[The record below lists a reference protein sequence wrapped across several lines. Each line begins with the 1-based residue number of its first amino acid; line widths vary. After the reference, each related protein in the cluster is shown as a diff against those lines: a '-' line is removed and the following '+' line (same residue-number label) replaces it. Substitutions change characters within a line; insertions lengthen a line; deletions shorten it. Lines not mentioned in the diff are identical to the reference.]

1 MSIFNNP
8 KEHYWRNFA
17 TKTVLIL
24 VTVAIIVWFLPRNEG
39 RQYRYDV
46 GKPWMYGSVIAKFD
60 FPIYKTDE
68 AIKHEQDSLLSQF
81 QPYYD
86 INTRIEDEQVSRFLH
101 DFSQG
106 IPGLPK
112 EYVRLIAKQLHHI
125 YQTGIINTPEYNRIY
140 KDSTSMIRIITGKTV
155 KSVPVGNFYS
165 TIAAYERIFFDER
178 IAAQRP
184 AISKCNINN
193 YVEPNLIYDKERS
206 ETEKNDL
213 LSSIPLASGMVMS
226 GQKIIDRGEVINDYT
241 YRVLNSFDKE
251 MKRRSSTDD
260 EITTTIIGQSLF
272 VFILVLMFTCYLS
285 LFRKDYFEKP
295 RSITMLYAMITLFPI
310 FVSMMMK
317 HNFFSV
323 YIIPFAMSAIFV
335 RVFMDSRTAFI
346 THVTMVLICAAA
358 VKYQYEFII
367 VQLASGLVAI
377 YSLRE
382 LSKRSQIF
390 MTALLV
396 AVASAVI
403 YSALQL
409 MQDNQVFNIDRNMYT
424 YFIVNGIFVLLSYPL
439 MYIIEKTFGFTS
451 NVTLFELSNT
461 NKGLLRNLS
470 EIAPGTF
477 QHSITVGNLAAEIAN
492 RIGANSLLVRT
503 GALYHDIGK
512 MTNPVFFTENQAGV
526 NPHDQL
532 TELESAQ
539 IIISHVPE
547 GLKMAEKVSLPGIIK
562 DFILTHHGTGITK
575 YFYVKYC
582 NAHPNEIVDKS
593 MFQYPGPNPF
603 TREQAILMMAD
614 TVEAASRS
622 LKEYTEESISNLVN
636 NLIDGQVKD
645 GFFKECPI
653 TFRDI
658 ALAKQVLI
666 ERLKAIYHTRISYPH
681 LSTSAQATADK
692 AEEEKEKEE
701 KDSTCTVE

>member
-1 MSIFNNP
+1 MSIFNNT
-8 KEHYWRNFA
+8 EENYWRNLA
-17 TKTVLIL
+17 TKTVLVCI
-24 VTVAIIVWFLPRNEG
+24 TVAIIVWFLPRNEG
-39 RQYRYDV
+39 RMYRYDV

-68 AIKHEQDSLLSQF
+68 AIKHEQDSLLKHF
-81 QPYYD
+81 QPYYSL
-86 INTRIEDEQVSRFLH
+86 NPLIEKKQVERFLH
-101 DFSQG
+101 DYEQG
-106 IPGLPK
+106 INGLPK
-112 EYVRLIAKQLHHI
+112 EYVGIVARQMQEI
-125 YQTGIINTPEYNRIY
+125 YQMGIINTNEYNNIF
-140 KDSTSMIRIITGKTV
+140 KDSTSMIRFVSGKNA
-155 KSVPVGNFYS
+155 KSLKVSSFYS
-165 TIAAYERIFFDER
+165 TIAAYEHIFANEKL
-178 IAAQRP
+178 AAQR
-184 AISKCNINN
+184 AILSRCNLNN
-193 YVEPNLIYDKERS
+193 YIEANIVYDKEKS
-206 ETEKNDL
+206 DAEKNDL

-226 GQKIIDRGEVINDYT
+226 GQKIIDRGEIVNDYT
-241 YRVLNSFDKE
+241 CRVLNSFDKE
-251 MKRRSSTDD
+251 MKRRSSTQD
-260 EITTTIIGQSLF
+260 EIMTTFIGQILF
-272 VFILVLMFTCYLS
+272 VLILVMMFTSYLT

-295 RSITMLYAMITLFPI
+295 RSLTMLYTMIPLFPI
-310 FVSMMMK
+310 LVSMMMK

-323 YIIPFAMSAIFV
+323 YIIPFAMAAIFV

-346 THVTMVLICAAA
+346 THVTMILICAAA

-390 MTALLV
+390 ITAILV
-396 AVASAVI
+396 TISSCIV
-403 YSALQL
+403 YLALQL
-409 MQDNQVFNIDRNMYT
+409 MQDNQVFNIDPSMYT
-424 YFIVNGIFVLLSYPL
+424 YFIINGIFLLLSYPM
-439 MYIIEKTFGFTS
+439 MYLIEKMFGFIS

-492 RIGANSLLVRT
+492 RIHANSLLVRT

-532 TELESAQ
+532 SDLESAQ
-539 IIISHVPE
+539 IIISHVTE
-547 GLKMAEKVSLPGIIK
+547 GLKLAEKFNLPGIIK
-562 DFILTHHGTGITK
+562 DFISTHHGTGLTK
-575 YFYVKYC
+575 YFYINYC
-582 NAHPNEIVDKS
+582 NEHPDEQVDKE

-622 LKEYTEESISNLVN
+622 LNEYTEESISTLTNK
-636 NLIDGQVKD
+636 LIDSQVAD
-645 GFFKECPI
+645 GFFRECPI

-658 ALAKQVLI
+658 ALAKSVLI
-666 ERLKAIYHTRISYPH
+666 ERLKSIYHARISYPH
-681 LSTSAQATADK
+681 LNK
-692 AEEEKEKEE
+692 
-701 KDSTCTVE
+701 

>member
-1 MSIFNNP
+1 MSIFNNT
-8 KEHYWRNFA
+8 EENYWRNLA
-17 TKTVLIL
+17 TKTVLVCI
-24 VTVAIIVWFLPRNEG
+24 TVAIIVWFLPRNEG
-39 RQYRYDV
+39 RMYRYDV

-68 AIKHEQDSLLSQF
+68 AIKHEQDSLLKHF
-81 QPYYD
+81 QPYYSL
-86 INTRIEDEQVSRFLH
+86 NPLIEKKQVERFLH
-101 DFSQG
+101 DYEQG
-106 IPGLPK
+106 INGLPK
-112 EYVRLIAKQLHHI
+112 EYVGIVARQMQEI
-125 YQTGIINTPEYNRIY
+125 YQMGIINTNEYNNIF
-140 KDSTSMIRIITGKTV
+140 KDSTSMIRFVSGKNA
-155 KSVPVGNFYS
+155 KSLKVSSFYS
-165 TIAAYERIFFDER
+165 TIAAYEHIFANEKL
-178 IAAQRP
+178 AAQR
-184 AISKCNINN
+184 AILSRCNLNN
-193 YVEPNLIYDKERS
+193 YIEANIVYDKEKS
-206 ETEKNDL
+206 DAEKNDL

-226 GQKIIDRGEVINDYT
+226 GQKIIDRGEIVNDYT
-241 YRVLNSFDKE
+241 CRVLNSFDKE
-251 MKRRSSTDD
+251 MKRRSSTQD
-260 EITTTIIGQSLF
+260 EIMTTFIGQILF
-272 VFILVLMFTCYLS
+272 VLILVMMFTSYLT

-295 RSITMLYAMITLFPI
+295 RSITMLYTMITLFPI
-310 FVSMMMK
+310 LVSMMMK

-323 YIIPFAMSAIFV
+323 YIIPFAMAAIFV

-346 THVTMVLICAAA
+346 THVTMILICAAA

-390 MTALLV
+390 ITAILV
-396 AVASAVI
+396 TISSCIV
-403 YSALQL
+403 YLALQL
-409 MQDNQVFNIDRNMYT
+409 MQDNQVFNIDPSMYT
-424 YFIVNGIFVLLSYPL
+424 YFIINGIFLLLSYPM
-439 MYIIEKTFGFTS
+439 MYLIEKMFGFIS

-492 RIGANSLLVRT
+492 RIHANSLLVRT

-532 TELESAQ
+532 SDLESAQ
-539 IIISHVPE
+539 IIISHVTE
-547 GLKMAEKVSLPGIIK
+547 GLKLAEKFNLPGIIK
-562 DFILTHHGTGITK
+562 DFISTHHGTGLTK
-575 YFYVKYC
+575 YFYINYC
-582 NAHPNEIVDKS
+582 NEHPDEQVDKE

-622 LKEYTEESISNLVN
+622 LNEYTEESISTLTNK
-636 NLIDGQVKD
+636 LIDSQVAV
-645 GFFKECPI
+645 GFFRECPI

-658 ALAKQVLI
+658 ALAKSVLI
-666 ERLKAIYHTRISYPH
+666 ERLKSIYHTRISYPH
-681 LSTSAQATADK
+681 LNK
-692 AEEEKEKEE
+692 
-701 KDSTCTVE
+701 

>member
-1 MSIFNNP
+1 MSIFNSSEEN
-8 KEHYWRNFA
+8 YWRNFA
-17 TKTVLIL
+17 TKTILIFI
-24 VTVAIIVWFLPRNEG
+24 TVAIIVWFLPRNEG

-68 AIKHEQDSLLSQF
+68 TIKQEQDSMMRQF
-81 QPYYD
+81 QPYYT
-86 INTRIEDEQVSRFLH
+86 INTQTEHEQVQRFLS
-101 DFSQG
+101 DYKQG
-106 IPGLPK
+106 IPGLPA
-112 EYVRLIAKQLHHI
+112 EYIGLIAQQLHHV
-125 YQTGIINTPEYNRIY
+125 YQMGIINTPEYNRIY
-140 KDSTSMIRIITGKTV
+140 KDSTSMIRIISGKNAR
-155 KSVPVGNFYS
+155 SVAVGSFYS
-165 TIAAYERIFFDER
+165 TIAAYEHIFFNEK
-178 IAAQRP
+178 IAAQRQ
-184 AISKCNINN
+184 ILSRCNLNN
-193 YVEPNLIYDKERS
+193 YIEANLVYDKERS

-213 LSSIPLASGMVMS
+213 LSGIPLASGMVMG
-226 GQKIIDRGEVINDYT
+226 GQKIIDRGEIVNDYT
-241 YRVLNSFDKE
+241 YRVLTSFDKE
-251 MKRRSSTDD
+251 MKRRSSTEQ
-260 EITTTIIGQSLF
+260 EITTTIIGQVLF
-272 VFILVLMFTCYLS
+272 VFLLVMMFTSYLT
-285 LFRKDYFEKP
+285 LFRKDYFDKP

-310 FVSMMMK
+310 FVSLMMK

-390 MTALLV
+390 ITALLV
-396 AVASAVI
+396 AIASCVI

-424 YFIVNGIFVLLSYPL
+424 YFIINGIFLLLSYPL
-439 MYIIEKTFGFTS
+439 MYIIEKMFGFTS

-532 TELESAQ
+532 SELESAQ
-539 IIISHVPE
+539 IIISHVSE
-547 GLKMAEKVSLPGIIK
+547 GLKMAEKVGLPNIIK
-562 DFILTHHGTGITK
+562 DFITTHHGTGITK
-575 YFYVKYC
+575 FFYINYC
-582 NAHPNEIVDKS
+582 NAHPTEVVDKS
-593 MFQYPGPNPF
+593 LFQYPGPNPF

-622 LKEYTEESISNLVN
+622 LKEYTEESISGLVSK
-636 NLIDGQVKD
+636 LIDGQVAD

-658 ALAKQVLI
+658 ALAKLVLT

-681 LSTSAQATADK
+681 LKVETA
-692 AEEEKEKEE
+692 ASEKKEN
-701 KDSTCTVE
+701 

>member
-1 MSIFNNP
+1 MSIFNNT
-8 KEHYWRNFA
+8 EENYWRNLA
-17 TKTVLIL
+17 TKTVLVCI
-24 VTVAIIVWFLPRNEG
+24 TVAIIVWFLPRNEG
-39 RQYRYDV
+39 RMYRYDV

-68 AIKHEQDSLLSQF
+68 AIKHEQDSLLKHF
-81 QPYYD
+81 QPYYSL
-86 INTRIEDEQVSRFLH
+86 NPLIEKKQVERFLH
-101 DFSQG
+101 DYEQG
-106 IPGLPK
+106 INGLPK
-112 EYVRLIAKQLHHI
+112 EYVGIVAKQMQEI
-125 YQTGIINTPEYNRIY
+125 YQMGIINTNEYNNIF
-140 KDSTSMIRIITGKTV
+140 KDSTSMIRFVSGKNA
-155 KSVPVGNFYS
+155 KSLKVSSFYS
-165 TIAAYERIFFDER
+165 TIAAYEHIFANEKL
-178 IAAQRP
+178 AAQR
-184 AISKCNINN
+184 AILSRCNLNN
-193 YVEPNLIYDKERS
+193 YIEANIVYDKEKS
-206 ETEKNDL
+206 DAEKNDL

-226 GQKIIDRGEVINDYT
+226 GQKIIDRGEIVNDYT
-241 YRVLNSFDKE
+241 CRVLNSFDKE
-251 MKRRSSTDD
+251 MKRRSSTQD
-260 EITTTIIGQSLF
+260 EIMTTFIGQILF
-272 VFILVLMFTCYLS
+272 VLILVMMFTSYLT

-295 RSITMLYAMITLFPI
+295 RSLTMLYTMITLFPI
-310 FVSMMMK
+310 LVSMMMK

-323 YIIPFAMSAIFV
+323 YIIPFAMAAIFV

-346 THVTMVLICAAA
+346 THVTMILICAAA

-390 MTALLV
+390 ITSILV
-396 AVASAVI
+396 TISSCIV
-403 YSALQL
+403 YLALQL
-409 MQDNQVFNIDRNMYT
+409 MQDNQVFNIDPSMYT
-424 YFIVNGIFVLLSYPL
+424 YFIINGIFLLLSYPM
-439 MYIIEKTFGFTS
+439 MYLIEKMFGFIS

-492 RIGANSLLVRT
+492 RIHANSLLVRT

-532 TELESAQ
+532 SDLESAQ
-539 IIISHVPE
+539 IIISHVTE
-547 GLKMAEKVSLPGIIK
+547 GLKLAEKFNLPGIIK
-562 DFILTHHGTGITK
+562 DFISTHHGTGLTK
-575 YFYVKYC
+575 YFYINYC
-582 NAHPNEIVDKS
+582 NEHPDEQVDKE

-622 LKEYTEESISNLVN
+622 LNEYTEESISTLTNK
-636 NLIDGQVKD
+636 LIDSQVAD
-645 GFFKECPI
+645 GFFRECPI

-658 ALAKQVLI
+658 ALAKSVLI
-666 ERLKAIYHTRISYPH
+666 ERLKSIYHTRISYPH
-681 LSTSAQATADK
+681 LNK
-692 AEEEKEKEE
+692 
-701 KDSTCTVE
+701 

>member
-1 MSIFNNP
+1 MSIFNNT
-8 KEHYWRNFA
+8 EENYWRNLA
-17 TKTVLIL
+17 TKTVLVCI
-24 VTVAIIVWFLPRNEG
+24 TVAIIVWFLPRNEG
-39 RQYRYDV
+39 RMYRYDV

-68 AIKHEQDSLLSQF
+68 AIKHEQDSLLKHF
-81 QPYYD
+81 QPYYSL
-86 INTRIEDEQVSRFLH
+86 NPLIEKKQVERFLH
-101 DFSQG
+101 DYEQG
-106 IPGLPK
+106 INGLPK
-112 EYVRLIAKQLHHI
+112 EYVGIVARQMQEI
-125 YQTGIINTPEYNRIY
+125 YQMGIINTNEYNNIF
-140 KDSTSMIRIITGKTV
+140 KDSTSMIRFVSGKNA
-155 KSVPVGNFYS
+155 KSLKVSSFYS
-165 TIAAYERIFFDER
+165 TIAAYEHIFANEKL
-178 IAAQRP
+178 AAQR
-184 AISKCNINN
+184 AILSRCNLNN
-193 YVEPNLIYDKERS
+193 YIEANIVYDKEKS
-206 ETEKNDL
+206 DAEKNDL

-226 GQKIIDRGEVINDYT
+226 GQKIIDRGEIVNDYT
-241 YRVLNSFDKE
+241 CRVLNSFDKE
-251 MKRRSSTDD
+251 MKRRSSTQD
-260 EITTTIIGQSLF
+260 EIMTTFIGQILF
-272 VFILVLMFTCYLS
+272 VLILVMMFTSYLT

-295 RSITMLYAMITLFPI
+295 RSITMLYTMITLFPI
-310 FVSMMMK
+310 LVSMMMK

-323 YIIPFAMSAIFV
+323 YIIPFAMAAIFV

-346 THVTMVLICAAA
+346 THVTMILICAAA

-390 MTALLV
+390 ITAILV
-396 AVASAVI
+396 TISSCIV
-403 YSALQL
+403 YLALQL
-409 MQDNQVFNIDRNMYT
+409 MQDNQVFNIDPSMYT
-424 YFIVNGIFVLLSYPL
+424 YFMINGIFLLLSYPM
-439 MYIIEKTFGFTS
+439 MYLIEKMFGFIS

-492 RIGANSLLVRT
+492 RIHANSLLVRT

-532 TELESAQ
+532 SDLESAQ
-539 IIISHVPE
+539 IIISHVTE
-547 GLKMAEKVSLPGIIK
+547 GLKLAEKFNLPGIIK
-562 DFILTHHGTGITK
+562 DFISTHHGTGLTK
-575 YFYVKYC
+575 YFYINYC
-582 NAHPNEIVDKS
+582 NEHPDEQVDKE

-622 LKEYTEESISNLVN
+622 LNEYTEESISTLTNK
-636 NLIDGQVKD
+636 LIDSQVAD
-645 GFFKECPI
+645 GFFRECPI

-658 ALAKQVLI
+658 ALAKSVLI
-666 ERLKAIYHTRISYPH
+666 ERLKSIYHTRISYPH
-681 LSTSAQATADK
+681 LNK
-692 AEEEKEKEE
+692 
-701 KDSTCTVE
+701 

>member
-1 MSIFNNP
+1 MSIFNNT
-8 KEHYWRNFA
+8 EENYWRNLA
-17 TKTVLIL
+17 TKTVLVCI
-24 VTVAIIVWFLPRNEG
+24 TIAIIVWFLPRNEG
-39 RQYRYDV
+39 RMYRYDV

-68 AIKHEQDSLLSQF
+68 AIKHEQDSLLKHF
-81 QPYYD
+81 QPYYSL
-86 INTRIEDEQVSRFLH
+86 NPLIEKKQVERFLH
-101 DFSQG
+101 DYEQG
-106 IPGLPK
+106 INGLPK
-112 EYVRLIAKQLHHI
+112 EYVGIVARQMQEI
-125 YQTGIINTPEYNRIY
+125 YQMGIINTNEYNNIF
-140 KDSTSMIRIITGKTV
+140 KDSTSMIRFVSGKNA
-155 KSVPVGNFYS
+155 KSLKVSSFYS
-165 TIAAYERIFFDER
+165 TIAAYEHIFANEKL
-178 IAAQRP
+178 AAQR
-184 AISKCNINN
+184 AILSRCNLNN
-193 YVEPNLIYDKERS
+193 YIEANIVYDKEKS
-206 ETEKNDL
+206 DAEKNDL

-226 GQKIIDRGEVINDYT
+226 GQKIIDRGEIVNDYT
-241 YRVLNSFDKE
+241 CRVLNSFDKE
-251 MKRRSSTDD
+251 MKRRSSTQD
-260 EITTTIIGQSLF
+260 EIMTTFIGQILF
-272 VFILVLMFTCYLS
+272 VLILVMMFTSYLT

-295 RSITMLYAMITLFPI
+295 RSITMLYTMITLFPI
-310 FVSMMMK
+310 LVSMMMK

-323 YIIPFAMSAIFV
+323 YIIPFAMAAIFV

-346 THVTMVLICAAA
+346 THVTMILICAAA

-390 MTALLV
+390 ITAILV
-396 AVASAVI
+396 TISSCIV
-403 YSALQL
+403 YLALQL
-409 MQDNQVFNIDRNMYT
+409 MQDNQVFNIDPSMYT
-424 YFIVNGIFVLLSYPL
+424 YFIINGIFLLLSYPM
-439 MYIIEKTFGFTS
+439 MYLIEKMFGFIS

-492 RIGANSLLVRT
+492 RIHANSLLVRT

-532 TELESAQ
+532 SDLESAQ
-539 IIISHVPE
+539 IIISHVTE
-547 GLKMAEKVSLPGIIK
+547 GLKLAEKFNLPGIIK
-562 DFILTHHGTGITK
+562 DFISTHHGTGLTK
-575 YFYVKYC
+575 YFYINYC
-582 NAHPNEIVDKS
+582 NEHPDEQVDKE

-622 LKEYTEESISNLVN
+622 LKEYTEESISTLTNK
-636 NLIDGQVKD
+636 LIDSQVAD
-645 GFFKECPI
+645 GFFRECPI

-658 ALAKQVLI
+658 ALAKSVLI
-666 ERLKAIYHTRISYPH
+666 ERLKSIYHTRISYPH
-681 LSTSAQATADK
+681 LNK
-692 AEEEKEKEE
+692 
-701 KDSTCTVE
+701 

>member
-1 MSIFNNP
+1 MSIFNNT
-8 KEHYWRNFA
+8 EENYWRNLA
-17 TKTVLIL
+17 TKTVLVCI
-24 VTVAIIVWFLPRNEG
+24 TVAIIVWFLPRNEG
-39 RQYRYDV
+39 RMYRYDV

-68 AIKHEQDSLLSQF
+68 AIKHEQDSLLKHF
-81 QPYYD
+81 QPYYSL
-86 INTRIEDEQVSRFLH
+86 NPLIEKKQVERFLH
-101 DFSQG
+101 DYEQG
-106 IPGLPK
+106 INGLPK
-112 EYVRLIAKQLHHI
+112 EYVGIVAKQMQEI
-125 YQTGIINTPEYNRIY
+125 YQMGIINTNEYNNIF
-140 KDSTSMIRIITGKTV
+140 KDSTSMIRFVSGKNA
-155 KSVPVGNFYS
+155 KSLKVSSFYS
-165 TIAAYERIFFDER
+165 TIAAYEHIFANEKL
-178 IAAQRP
+178 AAQR
-184 AISKCNINN
+184 AILSRCNLNN
-193 YVEPNLIYDKERS
+193 YIEANIVYDKEKS
-206 ETEKNDL
+206 DAEKNDL

-226 GQKIIDRGEVINDYT
+226 GQKIIDRGEIVNDYT
-241 YRVLNSFDKE
+241 CCVLNSFDKE
-251 MKRRSSTDD
+251 MKRRSSTQD
-260 EITTTIIGQSLF
+260 EIMTTFIGQILF
-272 VFILVLMFTCYLS
+272 VLILVMMFTSYLT

-295 RSITMLYAMITLFPI
+295 RSLTMLYTMITLFPI
-310 FVSMMMK
+310 LVSMMMK

-323 YIIPFAMSAIFV
+323 YIIPFAMAAIFV

-346 THVTMVLICAAA
+346 THVTMILICAAA

-390 MTALLV
+390 ITAILV
-396 AVASAVI
+396 TISSCIV
-403 YSALQL
+403 YLALQL
-409 MQDNQVFNIDRNMYT
+409 MQDNQVFNIDPSMYT
-424 YFIVNGIFVLLSYPL
+424 YFIINGIFLLLSYPM
-439 MYIIEKTFGFTS
+439 MYLIEKMFGFIS

-492 RIGANSLLVRT
+492 RIHANSLLVRT

-532 TELESAQ
+532 SDLESAQ
-539 IIISHVPE
+539 IIISHVTE
-547 GLKMAEKVSLPGIIK
+547 GLKLAEKFNLPGIIK
-562 DFILTHHGTGITK
+562 DFISTHHGTGLTK
-575 YFYVKYC
+575 YFYINYC
-582 NAHPNEIVDKS
+582 NEHPDEQVDKE

-622 LKEYTEESISNLVN
+622 LNEYTEESISTLTNK
-636 NLIDGQVKD
+636 LIDSQVAD
-645 GFFKECPI
+645 GFFRECPI

-658 ALAKQVLI
+658 ALAKSVLI
-666 ERLKAIYHTRISYPH
+666 ERLKSIYHTRISYPH
-681 LSTSAQATADK
+681 LNK
-692 AEEEKEKEE
+692 
-701 KDSTCTVE
+701 

>member
-8 KEHYWRNFA
+8 EENFWRNFI
-17 TKTVLIL
+17 TKVVLIL
-24 VTVAIIVWFLPRNEG
+24 FTVSIIVWFLPRNEG
-39 RQYRYDV
+39 RQFRYDV
-46 GKPWMYGSVIAKFD
+46 GKPWMYGSVIATFD

-68 AIKHEQDSLLSQF
+68 SIKHEQDSLLKQF
-81 QPYYD
+81 QPYYTV
-86 INTRIEDEQVSRFLH
+86 NTTVGDEQVKRFLH

-112 EYVRLIAKQLHHI
+112 EFVGLVAQQLHHV
-125 YQTGIINTPEYNRIY
+125 YQTGIVSTPEYNRIY
-140 KDSTSMIRIITGKTV
+140 KDSTSMIRIISGKNV
-155 KSVPVGNFYS
+155 KSVPIGTFYS
-165 TIAAYERIFFDER
+165 TIAAYERIFFNQQ
-178 IAAQRP
+178 IAEQRQ
-184 AISKCNINN
+184 ILSRCNLND

-206 ETEKNDL
+206 ETEKTDL

-226 GQKIIDRGEVINDYT
+226 GQKIIDRGEVITPSN
-241 YRVLNSFDKE
+241 YRVLTSFEKE
-251 MKRRSSTDD
+251 TKRRSSTED
-260 EITTTIIGQSLF
+260 ELTTTIIGQVLF
-272 VFILVLMFTCYLS
+272 IFLLVIMFTSYLT
-285 LFRKDYFEKP
+285 LFRKDYFDKP

-310 FVSMMMK
+310 FVSLIMK

-323 YIIPFAMSAIFV
+323 YIIPFAMAPIFV

-346 THVTMVLICAAA
+346 THVTMILICAAA

-390 MTALLV
+390 ITALLV
-396 AVASAVI
+396 TLSSGIV
-403 YSALQL
+403 YLALQL

-424 YFIVNGIFVLLSYPL
+424 YFIINGIFLLLSYPL
-439 MYIIEKTFGFTS
+439 MYIIEKMFGFTS

-532 TELESAQ
+532 SELESAQ
-539 IIISHVPE
+539 IIISHVSE
-547 GLKMAEKVSLPGIIK
+547 GLKMAEKVGLPNIIK
-562 DFILTHHGTGITK
+562 DFITTHHGTGITK
-575 YFYVKYC
+575 FFYINYC
-582 NAHPNEIVDKS
+582 NAHPTEVVDKS
-593 MFQYPGPNPF
+593 LFQYPGPNPF

-622 LKEYTEESISNLVN
+622 LKEYTEESISGLVSK
-636 NLIDGQVKD
+636 LIDGQVAD

-658 ALAKQVLI
+658 ALAKLVLT

-681 LSTSAQATADK
+681 LKVETATS
-692 AEEEKEKEE
+692 EKSEK
-701 KDSTCTVE
+701 

>member
-1 MSIFNNP
+1 MSIFNNT
-8 KEHYWRNFA
+8 EENYWRNLA
-17 TKTVLIL
+17 TKTVLVCI
-24 VTVAIIVWFLPRNEG
+24 TVAIIVWFLPRNEG
-39 RQYRYDV
+39 RMYRYDV

-68 AIKHEQDSLLSQF
+68 AIKHEQDSLLKHF
-81 QPYYD
+81 QPYYSL
-86 INTRIEDEQVSRFLH
+86 NPLIEKKQVERFLH
-101 DFSQG
+101 DYEQG
-106 IPGLPK
+106 INGLPK
-112 EYVRLIAKQLHHI
+112 EYVGIVARQMQEI
-125 YQTGIINTPEYNRIY
+125 YQMGIINTNEYNNIF
-140 KDSTSMIRIITGKTV
+140 KDSTSMIRFVSGKNA
-155 KSVPVGNFYS
+155 KSLKVSSFYS
-165 TIAAYERIFFDER
+165 TIAAYEHIFANEKL
-178 IAAQRP
+178 AAQR
-184 AISKCNINN
+184 AILSRCNLNN
-193 YVEPNLIYDKERS
+193 YIEANIVYDKEKS
-206 ETEKNDL
+206 DAEKNDL

-226 GQKIIDRGEVINDYT
+226 GQKIIDRGEIVNDYT
-241 YRVLNSFDKE
+241 CRVLNSFDKE
-251 MKRRSSTDD
+251 MKRRSSTQD
-260 EITTTIIGQSLF
+260 EIMTTFIGQILF
-272 VFILVLMFTCYLS
+272 VLILVMMFTSYLT

-295 RSITMLYAMITLFPI
+295 RSITMLYTMITLFPI
-310 FVSMMMK
+310 LVSMMMK

-323 YIIPFAMSAIFV
+323 YIIPFAMAAIFV

-346 THVTMVLICAAA
+346 THVTMILICAAA

-390 MTALLV
+390 ITAILV
-396 AVASAVI
+396 TISSCIV
-403 YSALQL
+403 YLALQL
-409 MQDNQVFNIDRNMYT
+409 MQDNQVFNIAPSMYT
-424 YFIVNGIFVLLSYPL
+424 YFIINGIFLLLSYPM
-439 MYIIEKTFGFTS
+439 MYLIEKMFGFIS

-492 RIGANSLLVRT
+492 RIHANSLLVRT

-532 TELESAQ
+532 SDLESAQ
-539 IIISHVPE
+539 IIISHVTE
-547 GLKMAEKVSLPGIIK
+547 GLKLAEKFNLPGIIK
-562 DFILTHHGTGITK
+562 DFISTHHGTGLTK
-575 YFYVKYC
+575 YFYINYC
-582 NAHPNEIVDKS
+582 NEHPDEQVDKE

-622 LKEYTEESISNLVN
+622 LNEYTEESISTLTNK
-636 NLIDGQVKD
+636 LIDSQVAD
-645 GFFKECPI
+645 GFFRECPI

-658 ALAKQVLI
+658 ALAKSVLI
-666 ERLKAIYHTRISYPH
+666 ERLKSIYHTRISYPH
-681 LSTSAQATADK
+681 LNK
-692 AEEEKEKEE
+692 
-701 KDSTCTVE
+701 

>member
-1 MSIFNNP
+1 MSIFNNT
-8 KEHYWRNFA
+8 EENYWRNLA
-17 TKTVLIL
+17 TKTVLVCI
-24 VTVAIIVWFLPRNEG
+24 TVAIIVWFLPRNEG
-39 RQYRYDV
+39 RMYRYDV

-68 AIKHEQDSLLSQF
+68 AIKHEQDSLLKHF
-81 QPYYD
+81 QPYYSL
-86 INTRIEDEQVSRFLH
+86 NPLIEKKQVERFLH
-101 DFSQG
+101 DYEQG
-106 IPGLPK
+106 ITGLPK
-112 EYVRLIAKQLHHI
+112 EYVGIVARQMQEI
-125 YQTGIINTPEYNRIY
+125 YQMGIINTNEYNNIF
-140 KDSTSMIRIITGKTV
+140 KDSTSMIRFVSGKNA
-155 KSVPVGNFYS
+155 KSLKVSSFYS
-165 TIAAYERIFFDER
+165 TIAAYEHIFANEKL
-178 IAAQRP
+178 AAQR
-184 AISKCNINN
+184 AILSRCNLNN
-193 YVEPNLIYDKERS
+193 YIEANIVYDKEKS
-206 ETEKNDL
+206 DAEKNDM

-226 GQKIIDRGEVINDYT
+226 GQKIIDRGEIVNDYT
-241 YRVLNSFDKE
+241 CRVLNSFDKE
-251 MKRRSSTDD
+251 MKRRSSTQD
-260 EITTTIIGQSLF
+260 EILTTFIGQILF
-272 VFILVLMFTCYLS
+272 VLILVMMFTSYLT

-295 RSITMLYAMITLFPI
+295 RSITMLYTMITLFPI
-310 FVSMMMK
+310 LVSMMMK

-323 YIIPFAMSAIFV
+323 YIIPFAMAAIFV

-346 THVTMVLICAAA
+346 THVTMILICAAA

-390 MTALLV
+390 ITAILV
-396 AVASAVI
+396 TISSCIV
-403 YSALQL
+403 YLALQL
-409 MQDNQVFNIDRNMYT
+409 MQDNQVFNIDPSMYT
-424 YFIVNGIFVLLSYPL
+424 YFIINGIFLLLSYPL
-439 MYIIEKTFGFTS
+439 MYLIEKLFGFIS

-492 RIGANSLLVRT
+492 RIHANSLLVRT

-532 TELESAQ
+532 SDLESAQ
-539 IIISHVPE
+539 IIISHVTE
-547 GLKMAEKVSLPGIIK
+547 GLKLAEKFNLPGIIK
-562 DFILTHHGTGITK
+562 DFISTHHGTGLTK
-575 YFYVKYC
+575 YFYINYC
-582 NAHPNEIVDKS
+582 NEHPDEQVDKE

-622 LKEYTEESISNLVN
+622 LNEYTEESISTLTNK
-636 NLIDGQVKD
+636 LIDSQVAD
-645 GFFKECPI
+645 GFFRECPI

-658 ALAKQVLI
+658 ALAKSVLI
-666 ERLKAIYHTRISYPH
+666 ERLKSIYHTRISYPH
-681 LSTSAQATADK
+681 LNK
-692 AEEEKEKEE
+692 
-701 KDSTCTVE
+701 

>member
-1 MSIFNNP
+1 MSIFNNT
-8 KEHYWRNFA
+8 EENYWRNLA
-17 TKTVLIL
+17 TKTVLVCI
-24 VTVAIIVWFLPRNEG
+24 TVAIIVWFLPRNEG
-39 RQYRYDV
+39 RMYRYDV

-68 AIKHEQDSLLSQF
+68 AIKHEQDSLLKHF
-81 QPYYD
+81 QPYYSL
-86 INTRIEDEQVSRFLH
+86 NPLIEKKQVERFLH
-101 DFSQG
+101 DYEQG
-106 IPGLPK
+106 INGLPK
-112 EYVRLIAKQLHHI
+112 EYVGIVARQMQEI
-125 YQTGIINTPEYNRIY
+125 YQMGIINTNEYNNIF
-140 KDSTSMIRIITGKTV
+140 KDSTSMIRFVSGKNA
-155 KSVPVGNFYS
+155 KSLKVSSFYS
-165 TIAAYERIFFDER
+165 TIAAYEHIFANEKL
-178 IAAQRP
+178 AAQR
-184 AISKCNINN
+184 AILSRCNLNN
-193 YVEPNLIYDKERS
+193 YIEANIVYDKEKS
-206 ETEKNDL
+206 DAEKNDM

-226 GQKIIDRGEVINDYT
+226 GQKIIDRGEIVNDYT
-241 YRVLNSFDKE
+241 CRVLNSFDKE
-251 MKRRSSTDD
+251 MKRRSSTQD
-260 EITTTIIGQSLF
+260 EIITTFIGQILF
-272 VFILVLMFTCYLS
+272 VLILVMMFTSYLT

-295 RSITMLYAMITLFPI
+295 RSITMLYTMITLFPI
-310 FVSMMMK
+310 LVSMMMK

-323 YIIPFAMSAIFV
+323 YIIPFAMAAIFV

-346 THVTMVLICAAA
+346 THVTMILICAAA

-390 MTALLV
+390 ITAILV
-396 AVASAVI
+396 TISSCIV
-403 YSALQL
+403 YLALQL
-409 MQDNQVFNIDRNMYT
+409 MQDNQVFNIDPSMYT
-424 YFIVNGIFVLLSYPL
+424 YFIINGIFLLLSYPM
-439 MYIIEKTFGFTS
+439 MYLIEKMFGFIS

-492 RIGANSLLVRT
+492 RIHANSLLVRT

-532 TELESAQ
+532 SDLESAQ
-539 IIISHVPE
+539 IIISHVTE
-547 GLKMAEKVSLPGIIK
+547 GLKLAEKFNLPGIIK
-562 DFILTHHGTGITK
+562 DFISTHHGTGLTK
-575 YFYVKYC
+575 YFYINYC
-582 NAHPNEIVDKS
+582 NEHPDEQVDKE

-622 LKEYTEESISNLVN
+622 LNEYTEESISTLTNK
-636 NLIDGQVKD
+636 LIDSQVAG
-645 GFFKECPI
+645 GFFRECPI

-658 ALAKQVLI
+658 ALAKSVLI
-666 ERLKAIYHTRISYPH
+666 ERLKSIYHTRISYPH
-681 LSTSAQATADK
+681 LNK
-692 AEEEKEKEE
+692 
-701 KDSTCTVE
+701 